1 MTIIVKSKIEKGSIR
16 LPKKVDLPEGTR
28 VIVRIEPV
36 IKTKEKHKIISELS
50 GAWSDDHNNCFYFQ
64 DDRPGT
70 AQLFWPRGKFRM
82 ILLDTNVVVAFLNGD
97 KSILKRI
104 RVEIDEIALS
114 TLVVAEL
121 DYGAKVSQR
130 SEENL
135 EKLYRLVDI
144 VQVIPFDIE
153 CAKVFG
159 TIKSKLRSLGKPTG
173 EVDALIAATAMA
185 HEAILVT
192 GQ

>member
-1 MTIIVKSKIEKGSIR
+1 V
-16 LPKKVDLPEGTR
+16 
-28 VIVRIEPV
+28 
-36 IKTKEKHKIISELS
+36 
-50 GAWSDDHNNCFYFQ
+50 
-64 DDRPGT
+64 
-70 AQLFWPRGKFRM
+70 

-97 KSILKRI
+97 KSVLRRI
-104 RVEIDEIALS
+104 QAEIDKVALS

-130 SEENL
+130 AKENL
-135 EKLYRLVDI
+135 EKLYQFLNI
-144 VQVIPFDIE
+144 VQVVPFDVE

-159 TIKSKLRSLGKPTG
+159 TVKSKLRSLGKPTG

-192 GQ
+192 SNKKHFENIEGLRIEIWPMG

>member
-1 MTIIVKSKIEKGSIR
+1 
-16 LPKKVDLPEGTR
+16 
-28 VIVRIEPV
+28 
-36 IKTKEKHKIISELS
+36 
-50 GAWSDDHNNCFYFQ
+50 
-64 DDRPGT
+64 
-70 AQLFWPRGKFRM
+70 M

-104 RVEIDEIALS
+104 RVEIDEIGLS

-130 SEENL
+130 SEDNL
-135 EKLYRLVDI
+135 EKLYRLLEI
-144 VQVIPFDIE
+144 IQVVPFDIE
-153 CAKVFG
+153 GAKIFG

-185 HEAILVT
+185 HEATLVT
-192 GQ
+192 TNKKHFENIEGLKIEVWPIG